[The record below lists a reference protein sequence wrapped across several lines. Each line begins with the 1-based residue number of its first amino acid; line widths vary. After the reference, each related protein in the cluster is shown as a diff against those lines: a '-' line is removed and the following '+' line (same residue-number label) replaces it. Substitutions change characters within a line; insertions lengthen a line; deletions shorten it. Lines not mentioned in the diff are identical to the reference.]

1 MNIKLILGLSMFGL
15 FMAIATVFFIP
26 SSIEPF
32 CWLAIFVICAYLVAK
47 NAPGKYFLHGF
58 VTSLVNCVWITS
70 AHILLFTQYAAN
82 HAQEMQMSNNMGF
95 LAGHPRK
102 MMLVMGPLIGIAS
115 GLVLGLFCFI
125 AGKIMKKKPA

>member
-1 MNIKLILGLSMFGL
+1 MNIKLIFGLSIFGL

-26 SSIEPF
+26 SNVEPF
-32 CWLAIFVICAYLVAK
+32 CWLAIFLICAYLIAK

-82 HAQEMQMSNNMGF
+82 HAQEMEMSNNMGF
-95 LAGHPRK
+95 LVGHPRK
-102 MMLVMGPLIGIAS
+102 MMLIMGPMIGIAS
-115 GLVLGLFCFI
+115 GLVLGLFSFI
-125 AGKIMKKKPA
+125 ASKIMKKKAA